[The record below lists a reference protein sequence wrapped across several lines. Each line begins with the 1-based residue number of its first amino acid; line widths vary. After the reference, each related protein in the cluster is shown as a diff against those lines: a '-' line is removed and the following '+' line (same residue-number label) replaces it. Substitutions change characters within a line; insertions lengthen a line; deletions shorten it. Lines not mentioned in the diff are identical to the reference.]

1 MSDLGDVGLKIEDFE
16 KISLGLRAMCL
27 YSPVAIATS
36 NRDGVFIDCNQ
47 AMLDLY
53 GLKNIREF
61 QQLNLFND
69 PTLAEEN
76 KNLLR
81 QDKAVSYSATFDFD
95 FFRREGL
102 LRTTRKG
109 IAHYEVFISPF
120 DLSYLGQRG
129 FFIVVIDVTDKRK
142 FEEKLKESEEK
153 YRRLVDTS
161 PDAITV
167 TDLEGNIVTLSK
179 QTLTIH
185 GYDEEEELIGQSAMK
200 LIAKESHEKAVVNM
214 ERTLKE
220 GSIRDEEYIF
230 VRKDG
235 TKFPAELN
243 ASIIYDLDGNPELYI
258 AVTRDITARKESEQ
272 KLKESVEK
280 FQMLFNNTNDTI
292 FLFEIDKKGN
302 ISKFVEVNDVMH
314 KWTGYTKD
322 ELLEMSPVDLL
333 PQDMLEDAGKTIQ
346 TIIENGFLTSEIE
359 VMMKDGTRMP
369 VELSSSLIVI
379 DEKKY
384 ILSSA
389 REIIDRVEA
398 REARE
403 REVQEKTLLLDII
416 THDLRNYLAPLWAN
430 ITETEKREEIKLE
443 DLRKTAVLAKAALAK
458 TDGLIDNISVL
469 MKRDI
474 DYTYELKAISI
485 IENIEKS
492 IINLKEIFPSKNIDV
507 NLENVNP
514 NHKVKADSLFE
525 LMLINILTN
534 AIKNDPKD
542 NVIID
547 ISTKDIADKKILLT
561 IADYGEGVALEERE
575 GIFERYGEFRKKG
588 KGSGLGLFII
598 KTLVERYDGKVWIE
612 NTVPGDYKKGTSF
625 KIEFQ
630 KA

>member
-1 MSDLGDVGLKIEDFE
+1 
-16 KISLGLRAMCL
+16 
-27 YSPVAIATS
+27 
-36 NRDGVFIDCNQ
+36 
-47 AMLDLY
+47 
-53 GLKNIREF
+53 
-61 QQLNLFND
+61 
-69 PTLAEEN
+69 
-76 KNLLR
+76 
-81 QDKAVSYSATFDFD
+81 
-95 FFRREGL
+95 
-102 LRTTRKG
+102 
-109 IAHYEVFISPF
+109 
-120 DLSYLGQRG
+120 
-129 FFIVVIDVTDKRK
+129 
-142 FEEKLKESEEK
+142 
-153 YRRLVDTS
+153 
-161 PDAITV
+161 
-167 TDLEGNIVTLSK
+167 
-179 QTLTIH
+179 
-185 GYDEEEELIGQSAMK
+185 
-200 LIAKESHEKAVVNM
+200 
-214 ERTLKE
+214 
-220 GSIRDEEYIF
+220 
-230 VRKDG
+230 
-235 TKFPAELN
+235 
-243 ASIIYDLDGNPELYI
+243 
-258 AVTRDITARKESEQ
+258 
-272 KLKESVEK
+272 
-280 FQMLFNNTNDTI
+280 
-292 FLFEIDKKGN
+292 
-302 ISKFVEVNDVMH
+302 MH

-430 ITETEKREEIKLE
+430 ITETEKKEEIKLE

-458 TDGLIDNISVL
+458 TDGLIDNISIL

>member
-129 FFIVVIDVTDKRK
+129 FFIVVIDITDKRK

-292 FLFEIDKKGN
+292 FLFEIDKKVTLAN
-302 ISKFVEVNDVMH
+302 
-314 KWTGYTKD
+314 
-322 ELLEMSPVDLL
+322 LLKLM
-333 PQDMLEDAGKTIQ
+333 MLCI
-346 TIIENGFLTSEIE
+346 NGQ
-359 VMMKDGTRMP
+359 
-369 VELSSSLIVI
+369 VI
-379 DEKKY
+379 LKM
-384 ILSSA
+384 
-389 REIIDRVEA
+389 
-398 REARE
+398 
-403 REVQEKTLLLDII
+403 
-416 THDLRNYLAPLWAN
+416 NY
-430 ITETEKREEIKLE
+430 
-443 DLRKTAVLAKAALAK
+443 
-458 TDGLIDNISVL
+458 
-469 MKRDI
+469 
-474 DYTYELKAISI
+474 
-485 IENIEKS
+485 
-492 IINLKEIFPSKNIDV
+492 
-507 NLENVNP
+507 
-514 NHKVKADSLFE
+514 
-525 LMLINILTN
+525 
-534 AIKNDPKD
+534 
-542 NVIID
+542 
-547 ISTKDIADKKILLT
+547 
-561 IADYGEGVALEERE
+561 
-575 GIFERYGEFRKKG
+575 
-588 KGSGLGLFII
+588 
-598 KTLVERYDGKVWIE
+598 
-612 NTVPGDYKKGTSF
+612 
-625 KIEFQ
+625 
-630 KA
+630 